1 MGTENLP
8 CNLNKSDQLAVNISV
23 GADHFIRVWDGADVV
38 DTCAEPFGPN
48 TLPTFQGISGGLF
61 GGMIT
66 GETVNGTF
74 FEGRL
79 GKGTTAKL
87 ALKQNNNYYYVDNV
101 PLWEYIGYGKTGL
114 APLSCPRESFDD
126 IVKLPDG
133 YENAEA
139 RPATCLTDYAAG
151 YVDLFDLDT
160 DGDDV
165 FDIVGSPRY
174 RVVPQFVEQG
184 FPSGGS
190 GNLHISGFR
199 AVFVNGL
206 YFGCDGTDCSLVVTP
221 GATTG
226 QVTLPNG
233 SSPLDQIT
241 GYLLPNAALPD
252 DLIENGVN
260 GELAAYAVRLS
271 G

>member
-101 PLWEYIGYGKTGL
+101 PLWEYIGYGKPGPPPASPTTPPAMSTSSISIPTATMFSTSSDPPDIGWCPSSSSRASRLGAAETSTSQVSGL
-114 APLSCPRESFDD
+114 
-126 IVKLPDG
+126 
-133 YENAEA
+133 
-139 RPATCLTDYAAG
+139 CL
-151 YVDLFDLDT
+151 
-160 DGDDV
+160 
-165 FDIVGSPRY
+165 
-174 RVVPQFVEQG
+174 
-184 FPSGGS
+184 
-190 GNLHISGFR
+190 
-199 AVFVNGL
+199 
-206 YFGCDGTDCSLVVTP
+206 
-221 GATTG
+221 
-226 QVTLPNG
+226 
-233 SSPLDQIT
+233 
-241 GYLLPNAALPD
+241 
-252 DLIENGVN
+252 
-260 GELAAYAVRLS
+260 
-271 G
+271 